1 MSSQFHEY
9 FTYDSLKSCDYGVWI
24 SGENTFV
31 APERDVE
38 IIEVPGRNGT
48 LSIDNGR
55 WKNIQFVYPCFM
67 SGDFLTNFQTFKA
80 KLLTKKGYLKL
91 EDTYHSGY
99 YRMARV
105 RAGIVPKPGAYNKSA
120 KFNVA
125 FDCWPQLFLTS
136 GDTVQTIVSSGSIT
150 GGPADVGATPA
161 LPEITIYL
169 KNPTTYSAKTGS
181 ITVGTRTI
189 SFTSLPYLSG
199 YSDEVTINCEEKE
212 ITQETITPG
221 IPVSVASYFTGD
233 FPNLTQQTVS
243 VSYSGDIR
251 KLEIKP
257 RWWTI

>member
-67 SGDFLTNFQTFKA
+67 SGDFLSGFQTFKS

-120 KFNVA
+120 HFEVA
-125 FDCWPQLFLTS
+125 FDCWPQLYLTS
-136 GDTVQTIVSSGSIT
+136 GDNIQTIVTSGSIT
-150 GGPADVGATPA
+150 GGPTDVGSTPA
-161 LPEITIYL
+161 LPEITVYL
-169 KNPTTYSAKTGS
+169 KNPTTYTAKTGS

-212 ITQETITPG
+212 ITQETIMPG
-221 IPVSVASYFTGD
+221 VPVSVASYFTGD

-243 VSYSGDIR
+243 VSYTGDIR